1 MNIYVVPEI
10 DIERFKETGV
20 FAVQLLNNEAMA
32 HDGIYLESDRAKEFA
47 EFFKD
52 NIFPAEKFE
61 ELVEW
66 GIKADAESAS
76 LVRAIIHSRV
86 WEYEQK
92 RAMTMD
98 QVLVHLCI
106 REYPSVQMQQKQ
118 VTLTYN
124 APYLMKDNNPS
135 WNGQAL
141 QMERIR
147 QSQKA
152 TTEAVNAM
160 LWEKLKAQE
169 SVCACQEREIYLL
182 KRKVQNEQEKAEISK
197 AIADQKIAV
206 LTQQLE
212 KKEKAPHIGR
222 PGTSNDRIL
231 GRDSLLAGKHG
242 SSISGGNTMPNKYI
256 DVRINEERFC
266 TEGIAEFSLLNMD
279 ALNEDGYVVRWNA
292 IQQIG
297 RFFEENIFSTKDYQ
311 TARGEKEPDLQE
323 AKRLRKA
330 VEDAFEKYNRTHEN
344 SADQEIVRYCTKIT
358 PKELAWW
365 EESWQVTAE
374 YAPLRGRK
382 SR

>member
-20 FAVQLLNNEAMA
+20 FAVQLLNNEAMT

-98 QVLVHLCI
+98 QVLVQLCI
-106 REYPSVQMQQKQ
+106 RGYPSMAQMQQKQ
-118 VTLTYN
+118 VTLTYST
-124 APYLMKDNNPS
+124 PCLMKDENPS
-135 WNGQAL
+135 WNDKAL

-169 SVCACQEREIYLL
+169 SVCAYQEREIYLL
-182 KRKVQNEQEKAEISK
+182 KRKIQDEQKKAEISK
-197 AIADQKIAV
+197 NVAEQHIAV

-212 KKEKAPHIGR
+212 KKKKHRTLGDRVLQIIGFW
-222 PGTSNDRIL
+222 
-231 GRDSLLAGKHG
+231 
-242 SSISGGNTMPNKYI
+242 
-256 DVRINEERFC
+256 V
-266 TEGIAEFSLLNMD
+266 GIIYWLENMD
-279 ALNEDGYVVRWNA
+279 R
-292 IQQIG
+292 
-297 RFFEENIFSTKDYQ
+297 
-311 TARGEKEPDLQE
+311 
-323 AKRLRKA
+323 
-330 VEDAFEKYNRTHEN
+330 
-344 SADQEIVRYCTKIT
+344 
-358 PKELAWW
+358 
-365 EESWQVTAE
+365 
-374 YAPLRGRK
+374 
-382 SR
+382 

>member
-1 MNIYVVPEI
+1 MKRLDAIYKCRLCGKEYVECSTSGEKSNQRFVMDMMYRAVRQKKPEEVMEPTLYECHFCGDGSYGVADFLGLKVKDEGGNGMNIYVVPEI

-98 QVLVHLCI
+98 QVLVQLCI
-106 REYPSVQMQQKQ
+106 REYPSIQMQQKQ

-169 SVCACQEREIYLL
+169 SVCAYQEREIYLL
-182 KRKVQNEQEKAEISK
+182 KRKIQDEQKKAEISK
-197 AIADQKIAV
+197 NVAEQHIAV

-212 KKEKAPHIGR
+212 KKKKRRTLSDRVLQIIGFW
-222 PGTSNDRIL
+222 
-231 GRDSLLAGKHG
+231 
-242 SSISGGNTMPNKYI
+242 
-256 DVRINEERFC
+256 V
-266 TEGIAEFSLLNMD
+266 GIIYWLENMD
-279 ALNEDGYVVRWNA
+279 R
-292 IQQIG
+292 
-297 RFFEENIFSTKDYQ
+297 
-311 TARGEKEPDLQE
+311 
-323 AKRLRKA
+323 
-330 VEDAFEKYNRTHEN
+330 
-344 SADQEIVRYCTKIT
+344 
-358 PKELAWW
+358 
-365 EESWQVTAE
+365 
-374 YAPLRGRK
+374 
-382 SR
+382 

>member
-98 QVLVHLCI
+98 QVLVQFCI
-106 REYPSVQMQQKQ
+106 REYPSMAQMPQKQ

-182 KRKVQNEQEKAEISK
+182 KRKAQNEQEKAEISK

-212 KKEKAPHIGR
+212 KKKKHRTLGDRVLQMIGFW
-222 PGTSNDRIL
+222 
-231 GRDSLLAGKHG
+231 
-242 SSISGGNTMPNKYI
+242 
-256 DVRINEERFC
+256 V
-266 TEGIAEFSLLNMD
+266 GIVYWLENMD
-279 ALNEDGYVVRWNA
+279 R
-292 IQQIG
+292 
-297 RFFEENIFSTKDYQ
+297 
-311 TARGEKEPDLQE
+311 P
-323 AKRLRKA
+323 
-330 VEDAFEKYNRTHEN
+330 
-344 SADQEIVRYCTKIT
+344 
-358 PKELAWW
+358 
-365 EESWQVTAE
+365 
-374 YAPLRGRK
+374 
-382 SR
+382 